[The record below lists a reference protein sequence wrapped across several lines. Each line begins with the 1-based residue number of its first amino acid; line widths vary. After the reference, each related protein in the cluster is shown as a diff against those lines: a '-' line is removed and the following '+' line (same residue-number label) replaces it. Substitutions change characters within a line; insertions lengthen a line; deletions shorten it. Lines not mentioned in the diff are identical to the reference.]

1 VSAAGEA
8 VPAAR
13 VLVVDDEPQIRKLLE
28 ISLRSQGYAVSEAAT
43 AREGLERLATQGADL
58 VVLDLGLP
66 DLDGHQALREIRA
79 WSSVPVI
86 VLSVR
91 SSDTEKVGALD
102 AGASDYVTKP
112 FSVQELMARIRR
124 LLRQRDAPLDAPP
137 VFDDGR
143 VRIDLFRRSVAVGGQ
158 ELRLSRKEF
167 ALLSLL
173 VQHAGLVVTQGQLL
187 REIWGPSHVE
197 DTQYLRVVVGKIRQ
211 KLGDDPAAP
220 RYIRT
225 EPGVGYRFV
234 GEAGGTTT

>member
-1 VSAAGEA
+1 MSAAGDSA
-8 VPAAR
+8 PAAR
-13 VLVVDDEPQIRKLLE
+13 VLVVDDEPQIRRLLE
-28 ISLRSQGYAVSEAAT
+28 ISLRSQGYSVSEAAS

-66 DLDGHQALREIRA
+66 DLDGHEALREIRL

-91 SSDTEKVGALD
+91 SSESEKVGALD

-124 LLRQRDAPLDAPP
+124 LLRKRDTPLDAPP

-143 VRIDLFRRSVAVGGQ
+143 LRIDLFRRSVALEGE
-158 ELRLSRKEF
+158 ELRFSRKEF
-167 ALLSLL
+167 ALLAIL

-234 GEAGGTTT
+234 GEPRS